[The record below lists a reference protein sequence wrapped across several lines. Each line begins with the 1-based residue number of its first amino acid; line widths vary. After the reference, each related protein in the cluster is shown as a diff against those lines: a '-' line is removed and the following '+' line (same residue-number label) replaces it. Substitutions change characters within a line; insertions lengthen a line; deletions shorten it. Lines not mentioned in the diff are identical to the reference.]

1 MNEKKN
7 TFLRVNVDTNT
18 DLAFKKIIEIKGLTI
33 QSVLEDLVKEIE
45 YFLSCV
51 DDGYYS
57 TPNKVIN
64 KKYS

>member
-33 QSVLEDLVKEIE
+33 QIFKNII
-45 YFLSCV
+45 F
-51 DDGYYS
+51 
-57 TPNKVIN
+57 N
-64 KKYS
+64 

>member
-33 QSVLEDLVKEIE
+33 QSVLEDLIKDYIFKNLNCIITNE
-45 YFLSCV
+45 SR
-51 DDGYYS
+51 
-57 TPNKVIN
+57 K
-64 KKYS
+64 

>member
-33 QSVLEDLVKEIE
+33 QSVLEDLVKDYIFKNLNCIITNE
-45 YFLSCV
+45 SR
-51 DDGYYS
+51 
-57 TPNKVIN
+57 K
-64 KKYS
+64 